1 MLSLLAQ
8 YSNREKAIVVVA
20 LLVVLGLGLH
30 AFVIEP
36 YQQRKS
42 ELVDA
47 LEQQR
52 ADLDWMRSAVARL
65 PAGGAAVATAEIRG
79 TLANFVDQ
87 AVRRQGLSGQLS
99 QMSPVGS
106 DEIRMRYTGVDF
118 NRLVNFIAQVSESG
132 LEIKDIRITAA
143 DSSPGIVDSSI
154 VLVRR

>member
-1 MLSLLAQ
+1 MFSLLAQ
-8 YSNREKAIVVVA
+8 YSNREKAVVLVA
-20 LLVVLGLGLH
+20 LLVVIGLGLH

-36 YQQRKS
+36 YQQRKA
-42 ELVDA
+42 ELADA

-52 ADLDWMRSAVARL
+52 ADLEWMRSVVARL
-65 PAGGAAVATAEIRG
+65 PAGGSAVANAEIRG

-106 DEIRMRYTGVDF
+106 DEIRMRYSAVDF
-118 NRLVNFIAQVSESG
+118 NRLINFIAQVSESG

-143 DSSPGIVDSSI
+143 DSNPGIVDSSI

>member
-8 YSNREKAIVVVA
+8 YSTREKAIVVVA

-87 AVRRQGLSGQLS
+87 AVRRQGLAGQLS